1 MTIKIP
7 SLDSL
12 RNLSTKK
19 SIIKKVD
26 GSYEVVTTNTRKMDA
41 KTVLLKVEKLEKE
54 IASIKEDYPDVFKK

>member
-19 SIIKKVD
+19 SIIKKDD